1 MKAFVYNKK
10 TNKPV
15 VVIQDVVRIEAYKN
29 EILFVT
35 ESGERLAF
43 DTKEVKT
50 TTYQN

>member
-1 MKAFVYNKK
+1 MKAFVYSKK
-10 TNKPV
+10 TNESLA
-15 VVIQDVVRIEAYKN
+15 VIQDVVRIEAYKN

>member
-35 ESGERLAF
+35 ESGERLVF